1 MTVAAGETLH
11 VPLLVHGLQVVAVHD
26 APAAPRAPPRRVLA
40 TPTARTQH
48 SRTSLLKSKTGVVR
62 RVAGLKG
69 KTGVVRR
76 VAGLKGKTGVMRR
89 VTSLKGKTGVVRRVI
104 GLKGKTGVVRRVTG
118 KEKEVGK
125 KTVRVA
131 SVYPL
136 QSSETGR
143 CELHNYL
150 TSQQRSL

>member
-76 VAGLKGKTGVMRR
+76 VAGLKGKTGVVRR
-89 VTSLKGKTGVVRRVI
+89 VAGQKGKTGVVRRVA
-104 GLKGKTGVVRRVTG
+104 GLKGKTGVVRRVAG
-118 KEKEVGK
+118 LG
-125 KTVRVA
+125 RVA
-131 SVYPL
+131 GL
-136 QSSETGR
+136 KGLKGKTGVVR
-143 CELHNYL
+143 RGLVRKVRRVL
-150 TSQQRSL
+150 